1 MRVVVS
7 GASGLIGTA
16 LTDSLRADDHTVIA
30 LVRREAR
37 GDRESSWDP
46 AAHVIDHDVIAS
58 ADVVVNLAGSSIG
71 SKRLTSGYK
80 RVVKQSRVDST
91 STIAA
96 AIAAANPTV
105 ILLQGSSMG
114 YYGDKGSLELTERA
128 GAGEG
133 FLADVCQAWEASAQP
148 AVDAGATVAYV
159 RTGLVLTG
167 HGGFAHRLLPFVKH
181 GLLRSLGSGD
191 ALQSWI
197 TLEDQVR
204 GLRFLM
210 EVTHQGPVNMIAP
223 RPATMA
229 QIIAAIAHAFGS
241 RPGLPVPAWA
251 LRAAIGDAA
260 DDLLNSQAGV
270 PGVLTRL
277 GFTWSHPTLEDAAHY
292 VADDSRQ

>member
-7 GASGLIGTA
+7 GASGLIGSA
-16 LTDSLRADDHTVIA
+16 LADSLRADGHTVMA
-30 LVRREAR
+30 LVRRKAR
-37 GDRESSWDP
+37 GDHESSWDP
-46 AAHVIDHDVIAS
+46 AAHVIDHDVIAA

-91 STIAA
+91 STIAD
-96 AIAAANPTV
+96 AIAAVNPNV

-114 YYGDKGSLELTERA
+114 YYGDKGLVELTERMA
-128 GAGEG
+128 AGEG
-133 FLADVCQAWEASAQP
+133 FLAEVCQAWEAAAQP
-148 AVDAGATVAYV
+148 AVDAGASVAYV
-159 RTGLVLTG
+159 RTGLVLAG
-167 HGGFAHRLLPFVKH
+167 HGGFAQRLLPFVKR
-181 GLLRSLGSGD
+181 GLLKSLGSGN

-197 TLEDQVR
+197 TLEDEVR

-210 EVTHQGPVNMIAP
+210 DTGHKGAVNMIAP

-241 RPGLPVPAWA
+241 RTGLPVPAWA
-251 LRAAIGDAA
+251 LRAVIGEAA

-277 GFTWSHPTLEDAAHY
+277 GFTWSHPTLEDAARY
-292 VADDSRQ
+292 VADN